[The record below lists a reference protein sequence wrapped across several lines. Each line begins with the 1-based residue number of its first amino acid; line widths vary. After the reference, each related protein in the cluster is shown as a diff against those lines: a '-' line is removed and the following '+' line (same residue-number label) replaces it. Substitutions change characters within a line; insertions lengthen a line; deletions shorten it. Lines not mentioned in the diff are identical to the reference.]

1 MRGEGYSGADVGM
14 DRALKP
20 SFPVVGDG
28 RWGALLV
35 PRALPQPTLGNC
47 ALMGLDYGGA
57 GMGLCCGGGPACW
70 GALLVPRAL
79 PQPTDL

>member
-35 PRALPQPTLGNC
+35 PRALPQPT
-47 ALMGLDYGGA
+47 
-57 GMGLCCGGGPACW
+57 
-70 GALLVPRAL
+70 
-79 PQPTDL
+79 DL